1 MRRLITVACLLVIV
15 AVTVACGRT
24 DEPELTAVA
33 APVEA
38 EAPGPAPAALSP
50 TVADVGDVLTGT
62 VSDLSDPTPVMVPAE
77 LLELPPRPLPPDLA
91 ALDDV
96 DIESVLRRGCL
107 MWSFTEFRDHGAIN
121 DAVNSFLS
129 LGDRRPSGGT
139 RMFTRAQ
146 LELVG
151 TEGIRAACAAD
162 SVEHAWGILAS
173 VLDMSDEDFSILV
186 GIACERYRF
195 SEAQPAEF
203 QPHNKTWD
211 GFVLEAL
218 GVGDLTDLID
228 RMCGPAA

>member
-1 MRRLITVACLLVIV
+1 
-15 AVTVACGRT
+15 
-24 DEPELTAVA
+24 
-33 APVEA
+33 
-38 EAPGPAPAALSP
+38 
-50 TVADVGDVLTGT
+50 
-62 VSDLSDPTPVMVPAE
+62 MVPAE

-121 DAVNSFLS
+121 DAVNSFLF

-146 LELVG
+146 LELFG
-151 TEGIRAACAAD
+151 SEGIRAACAAD
-162 SVEHAWGILAS
+162 SVEHAWGIFAG
-173 VLDMSDEDFSILV
+173 VLGMSDGDFSILV

-203 QPHNKTWD
+203 QPRNKTWD